1 MALRE
6 RQRRFIQE
14 FLVDGNG
21 AAAYRRA
28 GYQARTDHAAAA
40 SAHKLLT
47 KADVAAAIAKA
58 QAERAERLRLTADWV
73 LERLREEAT
82 RHGPDSSH
90 GARVRALQLL
100 GLHLGLFARR
110 LEVGGPGGKP
120 IRFARELS
128 DAELA
133 DLLAVQCPQPD
144 SCTAGDP
151 TTPSAVPTAA
161 PVASDALPDSP
172 TGGDAL

>member
-1 MALRE
+1 MLGMALRE

-58 QAERAERLRLTADWV
+58 QAERAGRLRLTADWI

-82 RHGPDSSH
+82 RHGPDSSQ
-90 GARVRALQLL
+90 GARVTALRLL
-100 GLHLGLFARR
+100 GQHLGMFTRR
-110 LEVGGPGGKP
+110 VEVSGPGDKP
-120 IRFARELS
+120 IKIARELS
-128 DAELA
+128 DDELNA
-133 DLLAVQCPQPD
+133 ILAASD
-144 SCTAGDP
+144 IR
-151 TTPSAVPTAA
+151 TTPV
-161 PVASDALPDSP
+161 
-172 TGGDAL
+172 